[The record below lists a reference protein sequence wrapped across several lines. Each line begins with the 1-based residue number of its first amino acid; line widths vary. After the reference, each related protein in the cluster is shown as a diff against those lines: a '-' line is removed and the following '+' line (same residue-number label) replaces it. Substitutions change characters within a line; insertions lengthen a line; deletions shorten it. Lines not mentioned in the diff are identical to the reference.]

1 MMSMELNNHQRA
13 TTQPQQVEEA
23 APQLPPQ
30 RIAALILLV
39 RQEEEQEEEELAAD
53 LLQAEEQCGSTCAP
67 KCLAYAGQLTF
78 IIALFMPWSVLVAK
92 KVSSHID
99 YSLSCSSI
107 SRVLDLLHRL
117 EHGLCSL
124 RRSLIIFLIVLGPK
138 LSGSICLSRFTR
150 KDIIYRSF
158 RVSW

>member
-1 MMSMELNNHQRA
+1 MMMSMELNNHQRA

-30 RIAALILLV
+30 RIAAATLLV
-39 RQEEEQEEEELAAD
+39 RQEEEELAAD

-78 IIALFMPWSVLVAK
+78 TIALFMPWSVLVVK
-92 KVSSHID
+92 KVSSHIV

-107 SRVLDLLHRL
+107 SHEFHISCTVLSM
-117 EHGLCSL
+117 C
-124 RRSLIIFLIVLGPK
+124 
-138 LSGSICLSRFTR
+138 CA
-150 KDIIYRSF
+150 
-158 RVSW
+158 VSVDP

>member
-23 APQLPPQ
+23 AP
-30 RIAALILLV
+30 ILQV
-39 RQEEEQEEEELAAD
+39 RQEEEQEKEELAAD

-78 IIALFMPWSVLVAK
+78 TIALFMPWSVLVVK
-92 KVSSHID
+92 KVSSHIV

-107 SRVLDLLHRL
+107 SH
-117 EHGLCSL
+117 E
-124 RRSLIIFLIVLGPK
+124 F
-138 LSGSICLSRFTR
+138 
-150 KDIIYRSF
+150 
-158 RVSW
+158 